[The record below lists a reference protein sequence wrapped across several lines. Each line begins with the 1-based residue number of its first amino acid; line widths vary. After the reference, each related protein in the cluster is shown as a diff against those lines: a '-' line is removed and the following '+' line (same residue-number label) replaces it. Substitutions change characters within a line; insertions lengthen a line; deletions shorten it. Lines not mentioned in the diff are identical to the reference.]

1 MPKGEKPVHE
11 LVAPDGSA
19 FPLKKWARPGK
30 TVSEFKV
37 KVKNKNVDCVTTKGE
52 KYTYL
57 NVDGVDYYVDTKL
70 DEGKSYKVREI
81 KYEEAAAE

>member
-1 MPKGEKPVHE
+1 MPKGEKPVYE
-11 LVAPDGSA
+11 LVASDGSA

-37 KVKNKNVDCVTTKGE
+37 KVKNKNVDVVTTKGE
-52 KYTYL
+52 KYSYL

-70 DEGKSYKVREI
+70 DEGKMYKVREI